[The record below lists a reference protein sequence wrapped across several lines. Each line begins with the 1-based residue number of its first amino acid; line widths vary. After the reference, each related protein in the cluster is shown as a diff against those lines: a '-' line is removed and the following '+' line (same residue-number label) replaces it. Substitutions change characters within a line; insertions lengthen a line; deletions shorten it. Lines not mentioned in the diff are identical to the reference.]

1 MPFTQWLGNSEM
13 NRGRTSAGLLMY
25 RLRDGM
31 LEVYLAHPGGP
42 FFQYKDNGHWTIPKG
57 EVAPGEELL
66 ATAIREFKEET
77 GLESRGEYIPLG
89 YIRQRGGKIVHGW
102 AFAGDPPDGHVHLCN
117 FYKMEWPPGSG
128 KWGSYPEVDRVGFF
142 TLEQSHRKMKDTQ
155 LPFLDRLVASL
166 ASGGNGRAVIGAA

>member
-1 MPFTQWLGNSEM
+1 
-13 NRGRTSAGLLMY
+13 MY

-89 YIRQRGGKIVHGW
+89 HIRQRGGKIVHGW
-102 AFAGDPPDGHVHLCN
+102 AFAGDPPDG
-117 FYKMEWPPGSG
+117 KMGQLSRSGSRG
-128 KWGSYPEVDRVGFF
+128 ILHTGAIAS
-142 TLEQSHRKMKDTQ
+142 KDERH
-155 LPFLDRLVASL
+155 PAS
-166 ASGGNGRAVIGAA
+166 VP